1 MGISL
6 LAFLAGMV
14 AVILIGLFMLP
25 ALRRLKIG
33 QTIRTDGPSTHL
45 AKAGT
50 PTMGGLMFVVAM
62 LPIAIIF
69 SRLGM
74 AMWLFLFLYVACGAI
89 GFVDDMLK
97 VVWHRSL
104 GLTARQ
110 KLVGQF
116 AAVLLFLIA
125 CNYFL
130 NRGTDIFIPGIN
142 INLELGI
149 FYYILLSVFLVGMIN
164 GVNLNDGLDGLA
176 AGVSFF
182 VFGGYWLMALAFI
195 ANPPLNAVD
204 YQEIANLAAAMAGC
218 CIGFLFY
225 NRYPAKVFMGDTG
238 SLAIGGA
245 VAAFAV
251 ICKAEFVLL
260 LLGGVYLI
268 EAISVMLQVFSFK
281 VFGKRIFRMS
291 PLHHHYELVMGERKT
306 VRLFWLLA
314 LITVALSLAWM
325 LL

>member
-6 LAFLAGMV
+6 LAFGAGIV
-14 AVILIGLFMLP
+14 AVIVIGLFLLP

-50 PTMGGLMFVVAM
+50 PTMGGLMFVLAM
-62 LPIAIIF
+62 LPIALIF

-74 AMWLFLFLYVACGAI
+74 AMWLFLFLYLACAAI

-110 KLVGQF
+110 KLAGQF
-116 AAVLLFLIA
+116 TAVLLFLIA
-125 CNYFL
+125 ANYFL
-130 NRGTDIFIPGIN
+130 NRGTDIFIPGLN
-142 INLELGI
+142 LELELGI
-149 FYYILLSVFLVGMIN
+149 FYYILMAIFLVGMIN

-306 VRLFWLLA
+306 VCLFWLLA